1 MSNNSTIICPNC
13 QTEFELNK
21 AMKDEL
27 QKEYKHKLTEWQ
39 QKKEEDYKKK
49 EEEINLKFTT
59 ELSKLKLQVE
69 EETKKGLTLK
79 FENEIKLL
87 KEKEEN
93 NEKKLEEARKKE
105 LEFLK
110 KEMQLKNKE
119 EEIENNVQKL
129 LQAQRVEMIEQI
141 RKQELEKI
149 QLKENETQ
157 QTINEYKKAL
167 EDQKKQVEEMRRK
180 IEQGSMQLQGEV
192 QEIALEELLKS
203 TYPFDSIEPV
213 AKGTKGA
220 DCIQIVKNSAAQIC
234 GKISYESKRTKAFS
248 NEWIDKAKADMRLQ
262 QADLAVIV
270 TEAMP
275 KDMTMFGF
283 KDGVWI
289 CRFNEIKSLSYLLR
303 DGIIKIHAASAS
315 QENKGEKMT
324 MLYNYL
330 TSNEFNEQWQAIREG
345 FLSMK
350 LMIQKER
357 EAMEKLWKTREKQL
371 EKVLLNASHIK
382 GSINGIAGS
391 SAIDLGLE
399 FNNDLLLD

>member
-1 MSNNSTIICPNC
+1 MKAEI
-13 QTEFELNK
+13 QTEFR
-21 AMKDEL
+21 
-27 QKEYKHKLTEWQ
+27 QKLDDWKRKQEEEYKKREEDLTEKYTNQ
-39 QKKEEDYKKK
+39 LTSIKKQVQSDTQKG
-49 EEEINLKFTT
+49 IT
-59 ELSKLKLQVE
+59 EQYENELKL
-69 EETKKGLTLK
+69 LR
-79 FENEIKLL
+79 
-87 KEKEEN
+87 EKEQI
-93 NEKKLEEARKKE
+93 NEKKLEDARKTQ
-105 LEFLK
+105 LDFLK
-110 KEMQLKNKE
+110 KEEELKIKE
-119 EEIENNVQKL
+119 AEIDITIQKEIQSKRIEL
-129 LQAQRVEMIEQI
+129 TEQI
-141 RKQELEKI
+141 RKHELEKI
-149 QLKENETQ
+149 QIKETESQ

-167 EDQKKQVEEMRRK
+167 DDQKKQIEEMRRK

-203 TYPFDSIEPV
+203 TYPFDLIEPV
-213 AKGTKGA
+213 AKGTKGS
-220 DCIQIVKNSAAQIC
+220 DCIQTVKNNVAQIC
-234 GKISYESKRTKAFS
+234 GKISYESKRTKAFA
-248 NEWIDKAKADMRLQ
+248 NEWIEKAKADMRLQ
-262 QADLAVIV
+262 QADVAVIV

-303 DGIIKIHAASAS
+303 DGIIKIHSANAN

-350 LMIQKER
+350 QMIQKER
-357 EAMEKLWKTREKQL
+357 DAMEKLWKAREKQL

-391 SAIDLGLE
+391 TNIDLGLE

>member
-1 MSNNSTIICPNC
+1 MSINSTIKCPNC
-13 QTEFELNK
+13 NSEFELNT
-21 AMKDEL
+21 AMKAEIQTEFR
-27 QKEYKHKLTEWQ
+27 QKLDDWKRKQEEEYKKREEDLTEKYTNQ
-39 QKKEEDYKKK
+39 LTSIKKQVQSDTQKG
-49 EEEINLKFTT
+49 IT
-59 ELSKLKLQVE
+59 EQYENELKL
-69 EETKKGLTLK
+69 LR
-79 FENEIKLL
+79 
-87 KEKEEN
+87 EKEQI
-93 NEKKLEEARKKE
+93 NEKKLEDARKTQ
-105 LEFLK
+105 LDFLK
-110 KEMQLKNKE
+110 KEEELKIKE
-119 EEIENNVQKL
+119 AEIDITIQKEIQSKRIEL
-129 LQAQRVEMIEQI
+129 TEQI
-141 RKQELEKI
+141 RKHELEKI
-149 QLKENETQ
+149 QIKETESQ

-167 EDQKKQVEEMRRK
+167 DDQKKQIEEMRRK

-203 TYPFDSIEPV
+203 TYPFDLIEPV
-213 AKGTKGA
+213 AKGTKGS
-220 DCIQIVKNSAAQIC
+220 DCIQTVKNNVAQIC
-234 GKISYESKRTKAFS
+234 GKISYESKRTKAFA
-248 NEWIDKAKADMRLQ
+248 NEWIEKAKADMRLQ
-262 QADLAVIV
+262 QADVAVIV

-303 DGIIKIHAASAS
+303 DGIIKIHSVNAN
-315 QENKGEKMT
+315 QENKGEKMA

-350 LMIQKER
+350 QMIQKER
-357 EAMEKLWKTREKQL
+357 DAMEKLWKAREKQL

-391 SAIDLGLE
+391 TNIDLGLE

>member
-1 MSNNSTIICPNC
+1 MSNNSTIKCPNC
-13 QTEFELNK
+13 NTEFELNK
-21 AMKDEL
+21 AMKAEIQSEFR
-27 QKEYKHKLTEWQ
+27 QKLDDWKRKQ
-39 QKKEEDYKKK
+39 EEDYKKR
-49 EEEINLKFTT
+49 EEELNEKYTNQINSVK
-59 ELSKLKLQVE
+59 KLTQ
-69 EETKKGLTLK
+69 EETKKGITEQ
-79 FENEIKLL
+79 FENELKLL
-87 KEKEEN
+87 REKELI
-93 NEKKLEEARKKE
+93 NEKKLEEARQTQ
-105 LEFLK
+105 LNFLK
-110 KEMQLKNKE
+110 KEEELKNKE
-119 EEIENNVQKL
+119 AEIEITIQKEIQTKRIEL
-129 LQAQRVEMIEQI
+129 TEQI

-149 QLKENETQ
+149 QIKETESL

-167 EDQKKQVEEMRRK
+167 DDQKKQIEEMRRK

-192 QEIALEELLKS
+192 QEIALEELLKA
-203 TYPFDSIEPV
+203 TYPFDLIEPV
-213 AKGTKGA
+213 AKGTKGS
-220 DCIQIVKNSAAQIC
+220 DCIQTVKNNAAQIC
-234 GKISYESKRTKAFS
+234 GKISYESKRTKAFA
-248 NEWIDKAKADMRLQ
+248 NEWIEKAKTDMRLQ
-262 QADLAVIV
+262 QADIAVIV

-275 KDMTMFGF
+275 KDMNMFGF

-303 DGIIKIHAASAS
+303 DGIIKIHSASAN

-350 LMIQKER
+350 QMIQKER
-357 EAMEKLWKTREKQL
+357 DAMEKLWKAREKQL

-391 SAIDLGLE
+391 TNIDLGLE